1 MNALTKTIRKLENGE
16 HVTIVAF
23 GDSITEITFHT
34 QGKMNW
40 VGLLE
45 EAIFESYGNGVCTLI
60 NSGKCASSYAEC
72 LTRLDRDVLR
82 YNPDLVIIAFGMNDA
97 GGGLDKLDSFRE
109 DVRKTITIIRER
121 CGSEIL
127 IRTPNP
133 VVTVGGLPLPLEQ
146 PEPGKAWEYSK
157 RPLKE
162 YSAALV
168 ELAEELNCA
177 YVDHYTLWTEKQ
189 FKVKHAVA
197 DPVGLW
203 PRMGDA
209 SHPGYIGHLAFFR
222 ELAPLFGVSEYFPW
236 EEVKI

>member
-1 MNALTKTIRKLENGE
+1 MKKTVEKLKNGE
-16 HVTIVAF
+16 HVTIVAL
-23 GDSITEITFHT
+23 GDSITEVTFHT

-40 VGLLE
+40 VGLLD

-60 NSGKCASSYAEC
+60 NSGKCASSYAEG
-72 LTRLDRDVLR
+72 LTRLNRDVLR
-82 YNPDLVIIAFGMNDA
+82 YNPDLVIIAFGMNDS
-97 GGGLDKLDSFRE
+97 GGGLDKLDIFR
-109 DVRKTITIIRER
+109 DNVRKTVAIIRER

-133 VVTVGGLPLPLEQ
+133 VVTAPGLPFPPEQ
-146 PEPGKAWEYSK
+146 PKHGKAWESAK

-168 ELAEELNCA
+168 ELAGELDCA
-177 YVDHYTLWTEKQ
+177 CVDHYTLWTGKQ

-209 SHPGYIGHLAFFR
+209 VHPGYIGHLAFFR
-222 ELAPLFGVSEYFPW
+222 ELASLFEVPEYFPW
-236 EEVKI
+236 EEVE